1 MFRQLSR
8 IWVTFVQNA
17 RTPATNFHYLTS
29 LVTRR
34 VITRLR
40 HFHNTFGASSSP
52 TLSCETVAVSGD
64 NANMA
69 DNVESQRDQRGD
81 EKHAIETP
89 VADEQHAPAAG
100 RSSKGLVRRV
110 LMAGRVEEGG
120 IEPIPR
126 EVRTNTKYFNAFTI
140 WCSINTNILAITFG
154 MLGPVSFGLGLRDSA
169 LVILFF
175 SLLSTLAP
183 AFLSTL
189 GPKTGMRQMIQ
200 ARYSFGYYFV
210 YIPVVLNLATLTGF
224 CVIICVIGGQCLAA
238 VSDGD
243 LSTAVGIVLIGVA
256 ALLISF
262 CGFNVLHFYEGYAW
276 MPALVA
282 IIIAVGCGGQ
292 QLQKQASYEPATAAG
307 VLSFGGVIAS
317 YMIPWACI
325 ASDLTTYFDPTGRLV
340 SHRIFAYSFLGLAVP
355 TILLMTLGAAIGG
368 AMSNIPEWQIG
379 FDSTLVG
386 GVLGA
391 MLSSAGGFGKFILVV
406 LAFTLLANIS
416 GTMYAI
422 TLNFQ
427 TLIPSFRL
435 PRYVFSVIVTAI
447 IIPIA
452 VKAAHDFF
460 LSLENFIALIGYWS
474 ASFVGIV
481 VVEHFVFR
489 RGNSKLYD
497 VAVWDVPSK
506 LPLGV
511 AAIGAAVLSFG
522 LVVPCIAQVWFTG
535 PIAVSTGDIGFEVAF
550 FLSAVLY
557 VPLRYAEKHY
567 SGR

>member
-1 MFRQLSR
+1 MADDLETQRHHVAHDKQATESSGA
-8 IWVTFVQNA
+8 QQA
-17 RTPATNFHYLTS
+17 PAT
-29 LVTRR
+29 
-34 VITRLR
+34 
-40 HFHNTFGASSSP
+40 
-52 TLSCETVAVSGD
+52 
-64 NANMA
+64 
-69 DNVESQRDQRGD
+69 
-81 EKHAIETP
+81 
-89 VADEQHAPAAG
+89 G
-100 RSSKGLVRRV
+100 RKAKGLLRTV

-120 IEPIPR
+120 IEPIPI
-126 EVRTNTKYFNAFTI
+126 EARTTRKYINTFTI

-175 SLLSTLAP
+175 NLLSTLAP

-200 ARYSFGYYFV
+200 ARFSFGYYIV
-210 YIPVVLNLATLTGF
+210 SIPVLLNLATLTGF
-224 CVIICVIGGQCLAA
+224 CVIICVIGGQCLSA
-238 VSDGD
+238 VSEGD
-243 LSTAVGIVLIGVA
+243 LSTAVGIVLIGVS

-282 IIIAVGCGGQ
+282 IIIAVGCGGN
-292 QLQKQASYEPATAAG
+292 QLQNQVPAEPATAAG

-325 ASDLTTYFDPTGRLV
+325 ASDLTTYFDPTPRLAA
-340 SHRIFAYSFLGLAVP
+340 HRIFVYSYLGLVVP

-368 AMSNIPEWQIG
+368 AMASIPEWQAG
-379 FDSTLVG
+379 FDTTLVG

-391 MLSSAGGFGKFILVV
+391 MLAPAGGFGKFILVL

-427 TLIPSFRL
+427 TLIPSFRI
-435 PRYVFSVIVTAI
+435 PRYIFSIVVTAI

-452 VKAAHDFF
+452 IRAAHDFF

-481 VVEHFVFR
+481 VTEHFVFR
-489 RGNSKLYD
+489 RANPKAYD
-497 VAVWDVPSK
+497 ADIWNVPSQ
-506 LPLGV
+506 LPWGV
-511 AAIGAAVLSFG
+511 AAIGASVLSFG
-522 LVVPCIAQVWFTG
+522 LVVPCISQVWFTG
-535 PIAVSTGDIGFEVAF
+535 PIAATTGDIGFEIAF
-550 FLSAVLY
+550 FLSAALY
-557 VPLRYAEKHY
+557 LPLRYAERRLT
-567 SGR
+567 SR

>member
-1 MFRQLSR
+1 
-8 IWVTFVQNA
+8 
-17 RTPATNFHYLTS
+17 
-29 LVTRR
+29 
-34 VITRLR
+34 
-40 HFHNTFGASSSP
+40 
-52 TLSCETVAVSGD
+52 
-64 NANMA
+64 MA
-69 DNVESQRDQRGD
+69 DNLESQRDQSHHDDKQARESPD
-81 EKHAIETP
+81 
-89 VADEQHAPAAG
+89 VQQHQPG
-100 RSSKGLVRRV
+100 RHGKSLVRRV

-120 IEPIPR
+120 IEPIPL
-126 EVRTNTKYFNAFTI
+126 EARTNTKYFNAFTI

-175 SLLSTLAP
+175 NLLSTLAP
-183 AFLSTL
+183 AFLSTW

-200 ARYSFGYYFV
+200 ARFSFGYYFV

-224 CVIICVIGGQCLAA
+224 CVIICVIGGQCLSA
-238 VSDGD
+238 VSEGD
-243 LSTAVGIVLIGVA
+243 LSTAVGIVLIGIA

-292 QLQKQASYEPATAAG
+292 QLKQQAAAEPATASG

-317 YMIPWACI
+317 YMLPWACI
-325 ASDLTTYFDPTGRLV
+325 ASDLTTYFDPTKRLV
-340 SHRIFAYSFLGLAVP
+340 SYLGLVVP

-368 AMSNIPEWQIG
+368 AMGNIPEWQDG
-379 FDSTLVG
+379 FSSTLVG

-391 MLSSAGGFGKFILVV
+391 MLAPAGGFGKFILVV

-427 TLIPSFRL
+427 TLIPTFRL
-435 PRYVFSVIVTAI
+435 PRYVFSVVVTAI

-452 VKAAHDFF
+452 IRAAHDFF

-474 ASFVGIV
+474 ASFIGIV
-481 VVEHFVFR
+481 VAEHFVFR
-489 RGNSKLYD
+489 RGNHNLYET
-497 VAVWDVPSK
+497 AIWEEPSK
-506 LPLGV
+506 LPLGA
-511 AAIGAAVLSFG
+511 AAIGAAVLSFA
-522 LVVPCIAQVWFTG
+522 LVVPCISQVWFTG
-535 PIAVSTGDIGFEVAF
+535 PIAVTTGDIGFEVAF
-550 FLSAVLY
+550 FLSGLLY
-557 VPLRYAEKHY
+557 LPLRYAERRLM
-567 SGR
+567 GR

>member
-1 MFRQLSR
+1 
-8 IWVTFVQNA
+8 
-17 RTPATNFHYLTS
+17 
-29 LVTRR
+29 
-34 VITRLR
+34 
-40 HFHNTFGASSSP
+40 
-52 TLSCETVAVSGD
+52 
-64 NANMA
+64 MA
-69 DNVESQRDQRGD
+69 DNLESQRGQLDHDKQVTEDHGAQQPQKD
-81 EKHAIETP
+81 GHGVKSLA
-89 VADEQHAPAAG
+89 
-100 RSSKGLVRRV
+100 RRV

-120 IEPIPR
+120 IEPIPL
-126 EVRTNTKYFNAFTI
+126 EARTNTKYFNAFTI

-154 MLGPVSFGLGLRDSA
+154 MLGPVSFGLSLRDSA

-175 SLLSTLAP
+175 NLLSTLAP

-200 ARYSFGYYFV
+200 ARFSFGYYLV
-210 YIPVVLNLATLTGF
+210 YIPVLLNLATLTGF
-224 CVIICVIGGQCLAA
+224 CIIICVIGGQCLSA
-238 VSDGD
+238 VSEGD
-243 LSTAVGIVLIGVA
+243 LSTALGIVLIAVA

-262 CGFNVLHFYEGYAW
+262 CGFNILHFYEGYAW

-292 QLQKQASYEPATAAG
+292 QLKLQATPEPATAAQ

-325 ASDLTTYFDPTGRLV
+325 ASDLTTYFDPTKRLV
-340 SHRIFAYSFLGLAVP
+340 SYRIFAYSFLGLVVP

-368 AMSNIPEWQIG
+368 AMGNIPEWQTG
-379 FDSTLVG
+379 FDTTLVG

-391 MLSSAGGFGKFILVV
+391 MLAPAGNFGKFILVL

-427 TLIPSFRL
+427 TLIPSFRI
-435 PRYVFSVIVTAI
+435 PRYIFSIVVTAI

-452 VKAAHDFF
+452 IKAAHDFF

-481 VVEHFVFR
+481 VAEHFVFR
-489 RGNSKLYD
+489 RANPKAYD
-497 VAVWDVPSK
+497 VEIWDVASK
-506 LPLGV
+506 LPSGA
-511 AAIGAAVLSFG
+511 AAIGASVLSFG
-522 LVVPCIAQVWFTG
+522 LIVPCISQVWFTG
-535 PIAVSTGDIGFEVAF
+535 PIAATTGDIGFEIAF
-550 FLSAVLY
+550 FLSALLY
-557 VPLRYAEKHY
+557 VPLRFVERHFL
-567 SGR
+567 GR

>member
-1 MFRQLSR
+1 
-8 IWVTFVQNA
+8 
-17 RTPATNFHYLTS
+17 
-29 LVTRR
+29 
-34 VITRLR
+34 
-40 HFHNTFGASSSP
+40 
-52 TLSCETVAVSGD
+52 
-64 NANMA
+64 MA
-69 DNVESQRDQRGD
+69 DTLESQYDQQGHD
-81 EKHAIETP
+81 EKQTGERP
-89 VADEQHAPAAG
+89 NVQPPLVASRHEK
-100 RSSKGLVRRV
+100 SFVRRV

-120 IEPIPR
+120 IQPIPL
-126 EVRTNTKYFNAFTI
+126 EARTNTKYFNAFTI

-175 SLLSTLAP
+175 NLLSTLAP

-200 ARYSFGYYFV
+200 ARFSFGYYFV
-210 YIPVVLNLATLTGF
+210 YVPVVLNLATLTGF
-224 CVIICVIGGQCLAA
+224 CVIICVIGGQCLSA
-238 VSDGD
+238 VSEGD
-243 LSTAVGIVLIGVA
+243 LSTAVGIVLIGIS

-292 QLQKQASYEPATAAG
+292 QLKEQALAEPATASG

-325 ASDLTTYFDPTGRLV
+325 ASDLTTYFDPTKRLV
-340 SHRIFAYSFLGLAVP
+340 SLALTLFSYRIFAYSYLGLVVP

-368 AMSNIPEWQIG
+368 AMGNIPEWQDG
-379 FDSTLVG
+379 FNSTLVG

-391 MLSSAGGFGKFILVV
+391 MLSPAGGFGKFILVV

-427 TLIPSFRL
+427 TLVPSFRL

-452 VKAAHDFF
+452 IRAAHDFF

-481 VVEHFVFR
+481 VTEHFIFR
-489 RGNSKLYD
+489 RANHTSYE
-497 VAVWDVPSK
+497 AAIWEEPSK
-506 LPLGV
+506 LPWGV
-511 AAIGAAVLSFG
+511 AAIGAAALSFA
-522 LVVPCIAQVWFTG
+522 LVVPCISQVWFTG

-550 FLSAVLY
+550 VLSALLY
-557 VPLRYAEKHY
+557 LPLRYAERHFV
-567 SGR
+567 GR

>member
-1 MFRQLSR
+1 
-8 IWVTFVQNA
+8 
-17 RTPATNFHYLTS
+17 
-29 LVTRR
+29 
-34 VITRLR
+34 
-40 HFHNTFGASSSP
+40 
-52 TLSCETVAVSGD
+52 
-64 NANMA
+64 MA
-69 DNVESQRDQRGD
+69 DTLGSRDGRQGHDDKQTRENLSVSQL
-81 EKHAIETP
+81 P
-89 VADEQHAPAAG
+89 ADSRHDK
-100 RSSKGLVRRV
+100 SFMRRI

-120 IEPIPR
+120 IQPIPL
-126 EVRTNTKYFNAFTI
+126 EARTNTKYFNAFTI

-175 SLLSTLAP
+175 NLLSTLAP
-183 AFLSTL
+183 AFLSTW

-200 ARYSFGYYFV
+200 ARFSFGYYLV

-224 CVIICVIGGQCLAA
+224 CVIICVIGGQCLSA
-238 VSDGD
+238 VSEGD
-243 LSTAVGIVLIGVA
+243 LSTAVGIVLIGIS

-282 IIIAVGCGGQ
+282 IVIAVGCGGQ
-292 QLQKQASYEPATAAG
+292 QLRLQAPAAPATASG

-317 YMIPWACI
+317 YVIPWACI
-325 ASDLTTYFDPTGRLV
+325 ASDLTTYFDPTKRLV
-340 SHRIFAYSFLGLAVP
+340 SHRIFAYSYLGLVVP
-355 TILLMTLGAAIGG
+355 TILLMILGAAIGG
-368 AMSNIPEWQIG
+368 AMSNIPEWQDG
-379 FDSTLVG
+379 FNSTLVG

-391 MLSSAGGFGKFILVV
+391 MLSPAGNFGKFILVV

-435 PRYVFSVIVTAI
+435 PRYIFSVIVTAI

-452 VKAAHDFF
+452 IRAAHDFF

-481 VVEHFVFR
+481 VAEHLVFR
-489 RGNSKLYD
+489 RANHKSYEAAIWED
-497 VAVWDVPSK
+497 PSK
-506 LPLGV
+506 LPWGV
-511 AAIGAAVLSFG
+511 AAIGAATLSFA
-522 LVVPCIAQVWFTG
+522 LVIPCISQIWFTG

-550 FLSAVLY
+550 VLSAILY
-557 VPLRYAEKHY
+557 LPLRYAEKRFV
-567 SGR
+567 GR